1 MGKYITVSAKI
12 PKELKE
18 KIDRYGIKV
27 GEVVREAL
35 ELEVKKRMIQE
46 ARRSLKDLMLFL
58 GEIPKEEVVRIIR
71 EDREA
76 A

>member
-46 ARRSLKDLMLFL
+46 AKRSLKDLMLFL

>member
-1 MGKYITVSAKI
+1 MGKYVTVSAKI

-46 ARRSLKDLMLFL
+46 ARRSLKDLILFL

>member
-1 MGKYITVSAKI
+1 MGKYVTVSAKI

-46 ARRSLKDLMLFL
+46 ARRSLKGLISFL